1 MQIVVEQGGRQHEVD
16 VRVNHPDAGIA
27 DLLEALG
34 LAADTPAAIDGR
46 TVDAD
51 TALHESGLARGSV
64 LRIGPPPTASLPAV
78 ASSLGVDPLPRRF
91 AVIGGLDAGLAV
103 PAVPGGFVAGRGR
116 MQIPLS
122 STTVSSE
129 HARFDVAP
137 DGRVTVRD
145 LGSTNGTWIGD
156 RAVVATVDAVVDP
169 GAVVRLGAMHLMLEP
184 VPPVDRPVGYDPAR
198 QVGAGATVLFNR
210 PPRRL
215 DPDDAARLR
224 APDAPHRQS
233 GKPPF
238 NVVMLLTPLAT
249 GAAFYALNRSNP
261 AFLLI
266 TIVSPLMMGVN
277 QITQRR
283 SHARSKRKQAARY
296 RDELAQLDRD
306 LGGAAA
312 RQRSWLLASLP
323 HAAEVMRRATTPS
336 TRVWER
342 RPGHADFLRLRV
354 GLGTVPW
361 DPPLDR
367 APSGSP
373 DPDLVVVLDRHRTIT
388 EAPVGLAL
396 ADDGVVG
403 IVGDREAALAVA
415 RSLLVQLATHHGPA
429 DTPMLVLTSE
439 AHSPAWDWAKWLPHL
454 QATEGGGPRIV
465 RDADAAAATARS
477 LVDRAA
483 ADRSTSGRRVD
494 LSFGGGGA
502 GGGGSRSAA
511 SGRGASGD
519 APRAPLVVVVD
530 DEELTRGRQ
539 SPVRSLLRGQAGP
552 VAGIVI
558 ASTQDRLPAL
568 CTTVVVLE
576 GADGMAVMLEP
587 AIGAQV
593 DSFLAAGV
601 SDTTARLVARSLAR
615 FEDPELQIAGAGL
628 PDMTRLLPLLG
639 FEELDAAAVV
649 ERWRRGGE
657 DPSPHGPI
665 GVSESGVFAL
675 DLVRDGPHGL
685 IAGTTGSGKSELL
698 RSIVASMAANTDPAH
713 LTFVLIDYKGGS
725 AFLECAH
732 LPHTVGMVTDLD
744 ASLGERALRC
754 MEAELRYRERRLRDA
769 GVSDLPSYLRAY
781 PDGEPLPR
789 LVLIVDEFA
798 TLKSELPEFMDAIV
812 SVAQRGRS
820 LGVHMILAT
829 QRPSGAISD
838 NIRANTNLRIALRVQ
853 DASDSSD
860 VIGAPDAASIP
871 RGRAGRAYIR
881 LGPGEIVP
889 IQTALSTAAA
899 TDHTLAP
906 VEVSPYKLDGPS
918 TVARP
923 LGGDGPTDLTRLVAA
938 VRGGFTATHQ
948 DAPRRPWPD
957 PLPTA
962 LALADVWADR
972 PDEGDWVPVALADD
986 PDRQAQYPL
995 GWRVADGNLMV
1006 VGLVGSGVTT
1016 TLVSIAAAAA
1026 RRRSPSDLHL
1036 YALDFG
1042 AGDLRVL
1049 EQLPH
1054 TGAVVAGGERERQV
1068 RLVRQLRDELDRR
1081 RSLDGVA
1088 RRTLPRIMILLD
1100 GLATFRAEF
1109 DDAFG
1114 SQVLDIFNRLFSDGP
1129 EVAMVTVVTADRA
1142 ALAAGPLGSLCRQ
1155 KWAMR
1160 LPDRGDYS
1168 AVGARVGVL
1177 PTFGPGGA
1185 MFAEEGLVVQ
1195 IGMTAPTDLTAI
1207 AASWPPPVPERAAAR
1222 VGTLPDEVDG
1232 DALPAAQFDAR
1243 PWRLPVG
1250 IREATLG
1257 PAWLEIYDGEH
1268 ALVAGPARSGKSSVL
1283 VGIAKVLAR
1292 PVAVDSGG
1300 PASGGPASGGGNR
1313 AAARLVV
1320 VAGPRS
1326 PVPAALVAAGVRAD
1340 LLLPEELELLA
1351 GAVGPAVEP
1360 TFVLIDDADQFEDPT
1375 GVVAQLIDRAL
1386 PGLVIV
1392 AAGRADPL
1400 RNNYGHW
1407 TRPLRRARL
1416 GVLLR
1421 PGDLD
1426 GELVG
1431 ATLPRRPAVPMAT
1444 ARGFVVNGGEA
1455 DLAQFAR

>member
-34 LAADTPAAIDGR
+34 LQADARAAIDGR
-46 TVDAD
+46 LVDAD

-78 ASSLGVDPLPRRF
+78 ASSPGGDPLPSRF
-91 AVIGGLDAGLAV
+91 AVIGGLDSGLAV

-116 MQIPLS
+116 LQIPLS

-156 RAVVATVDAVVDP
+156 RAVVDTADAMVDP
-169 GAVVRLGAMHLMLEP
+169 GAIVRLGATHLMLEP

-249 GAAFYALNRSNP
+249 GAAFFALSRSNP

-266 TIVSPLMMGVN
+266 AIVSPLMMGVN

-283 SHARSKRKQAARY
+283 SHARSKRKEAARY

-323 HAAEVMRRATTPS
+323 HAAEVARRATTPS

-342 RPGHADFLRLRV
+342 RPGHGDFLRLRV

-361 DPPLDR
+361 DPPLDQP
-367 APSGSP
+367 PSGPP
-373 DPDLVVVLDRHRTIT
+373 DPDLVAVLDRHRTIT

-396 ADDGVVG
+396 AEDGVVG

-429 DTPMLVLTSE
+429 DAPILVLTSE
-439 AHSPAWDWAKWLPHL
+439 AHGAAWDWAKWLPHL
-454 QATEGGGPRIV
+454 QSTEGGGARIV
-465 RDADAAAATARS
+465 RDADGAAATARS

-494 LSFGGGGA
+494 LSFGGGG
-502 GGGGSRSAA
+502 GGGSRSGA
-511 SGRGASGD
+511 SGRAASGD
-519 APRAPLVVVVD
+519 AARAPLVVVVD

-568 CTTVVVLE
+568 CTTVVVLD
-576 GADGMAVMLEP
+576 GADGMAVLLEP

-593 DSFLAAGV
+593 DSFLTAGV
-601 SDTTARLVARSLAR
+601 SEATARLVARSLAR

-639 FEELDAAAVV
+639 FEQLDAAAVV
-649 ERWRRGGE
+649 DRWRRGGE
-657 DPSPHGPI
+657 DPPPHGPL

-754 MEAELRYRERRLRDA
+754 MEAELRYREHRLRDA
-769 GVSDLPSYLRAY
+769 GVSDLPSYLKAY
-781 PDGEPLPR
+781 PDGEPMPR

-899 TDHTLAP
+899 TDHTLAA
-906 VEVSPYKLDGPS
+906 VEVAPYTLDGPS

-938 VRGGFTATHQ
+938 VREGFTSTRQA
-948 DAPRRPWPD
+948 APRRPWPD

-962 LALADVWADR
+962 LALPDVWADR
-972 PDEGDWVPVALADD
+972 PDDVDWVPVALADD

-995 GWRVADGNLMV
+995 GWRMADGNLMV
-1006 VGLVGSGVTT
+1006 VGLVGSGVTS

-1042 AGDLRVL
+1042 AGDLKVL
-1049 EQLPH
+1049 ERLPH
-1054 TGAVVAGGERERQV
+1054 TGAVVTAGERERQV

-1081 RSLDGVA
+1081 RSLDGA
-1088 RRTLPRIMILLD
+1088 SRRALPRIVILLD

-1129 EVAMVTVVTADRA
+1129 EVAIVTVVTADRA

-1185 MFAEEGLVVQ
+1185 VLAEEGLVVQ
-1195 IGMTAPTDLTAI
+1195 IGQTTAADLAMI
-1207 AASWPPPVPERAAAR
+1207 ASSWPPPVPDRAAAP
-1222 VGTLPDEVDG
+1222 VGTLPADVAA
-1232 DALPAAQFDAR
+1232 DALPPAYFGAR

-1250 IREATLG
+1250 IGEATLE
-1257 PAWLEIYDGEH
+1257 PLSLEIYDGEH

-1292 PVAVDSGG
+1292 QPIAGTGADAAAGPVGR
-1300 PASGGPASGGGNR
+1300 GGNG
-1313 AAARLVV
+1313 AARLVV
-1320 VAGPRS
+1320 VAGARS
-1326 PVPAALVAAGVRAD
+1326 PLPAALAEAGVRAD
-1340 LLLPEELELLA
+1340 VLLPEELELLS
-1351 GAVGPAVEP
+1351 GAVGPAVGP

-1375 GVVAQLIDRAL
+1375 GAVAQLIERAL

-1407 TRPLRRARL
+1407 TRTLRRARL

-1444 ARGFVVNGGEA
+1444 SRGFIVNGGEA
-1455 DLAQFAR
+1455 QLAQFAR